1 MVLLSEKRK
10 SQRIDSQSITVSI
23 ADGNK
28 IFEGVI
34 DDISTGGVK
43 ISQLSN
49 KFSPSHQKYVSVVSG
64 NNKNFKILLQPCWKR
79 SIRGGQYLEVGF
91 EIEYP
96 PWSWTEFVRKQLPE
110 NEIEDIWGDF
120 D

>member
-10 SQRIDSQSITVSI
+10 AQRVDSKSITVSI

-28 IFEGVI
+28 VFEGVI
-34 DDISTGGVK
+34 GDISTGGIK
-43 ISQLSN
+43 ISLLSK
-49 KFSPSHQKYVSVVSG
+49 KFNPTFQKYVSVVCG

-79 SIRGGQYLEVGF
+79 SVQGGQYLEVGF

-96 PWSWTEFVRKQLPE
+96 PWSWTEFVQRQLPE
-110 NEIEDIWGDF
+110 TELEDVWGDF